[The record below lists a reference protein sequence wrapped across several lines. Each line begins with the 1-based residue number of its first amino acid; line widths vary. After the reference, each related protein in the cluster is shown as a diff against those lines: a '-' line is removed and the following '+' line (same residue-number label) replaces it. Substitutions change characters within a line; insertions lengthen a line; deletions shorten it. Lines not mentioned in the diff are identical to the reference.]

1 MTESHHKQLLI
12 FSIASSAVVFV
23 LILLGVV
30 YKIPAFQY
38 DDAVGGAIRLA
49 LPAGV
54 LPAMLFITNL
64 ASPIVLLMIGLAA
77 YAFLLWYRSGY
88 YDLVLIVATI
98 IGGTFTVVFKWLLD
112 VPRPMV
118 HLVPAFDASFP
129 SGHTAMSAVV
139 FLVIAYAFRHE
150 IRHTFLRALFEFAC
164 FAVIALIALS
174 RIYLGAHRPTEV
186 VAGFLLGVF
195 SVSLALYIFRA
206 LEARAARAL

>member
-1 MTESHHKQLLI
+1 MTEAHHKQLLM
-12 FSIASSAVVFV
+12 FSIASSAIVFV

-38 DDAVGGAIRLA
+38 DEVVGGAIRLA
-49 LPAGV
+49 LPAGI
-54 LPAMLFITNL
+54 LPTMLFITNL
-64 ASPIVLLMIGLAA
+64 ASPLVLLVIGLAA

-98 IGGTFTVVFKWLLD
+98 IGGTFTVLFKWLLD

-150 IRHTFLRALFEFAC
+150 IQRAFPRALFEFAC
-164 FAVIALIALS
+164 FAVITLVALS
-174 RIYLGAHRPTEV
+174 RVYLGAHRPTEV

-195 SVSLALYIFRA
+195 SVSVALYLFRA
-206 LEARAARAL
+206 LESRAARSL